1 MGVQASLADCD
12 RNKPV
17 ALEAG
22 TLEVHGTTESG
33 ELPVRESELLHF
45 KGSGSLPPRLKFRAS
60 RSSAAR

>member
-22 TLEVHGTTESG
+22 TLEVHGATESG
-33 ELPVRESELLHF
+33 ELPVHESQLLH
-45 KGSGSLPPRLKFRAS
+45 SNSH
-60 RSSAAR
+60 